1 MQWKAWKAWKAPM
14 AALLMGLLMGP
25 LWAATDIN
33 KASAAELDGIKGI
46 GPALSGRMLEER
58 KKGPFKDWNDLIQR
72 VQGVGPGNAARYSE
86 AGLTVNGS
94 AFKAASSAANTAKA
108 AAPGAAAP
116 AKAAAPA
123 APAKP

>member
-1 MQWKAWKAWKAPM
+1 
-14 AALLMGLLMGP
+14 MGP

-94 AFKAASSAANTAKA
+94 SFKPASADT
-108 AAPGAAAP
+108 

-123 APAKP
+123 APAPAKAPAKP

>member
-1 MQWKAWKAWKAPM
+1 MQWKAPFM
-14 AALLMGLLMGP
+14 ALLMGLVVGP

-86 AGLTVNGS
+86 AGLTVNGNGFKPADAAKASTGAAPAKS
-94 AFKAASSAANTAKA
+94 APATSAAPA
-108 AAPGAAAP
+108 AAAAP
-116 AKAAAPA
+116 AKA
-123 APAKP
+123 PAKP